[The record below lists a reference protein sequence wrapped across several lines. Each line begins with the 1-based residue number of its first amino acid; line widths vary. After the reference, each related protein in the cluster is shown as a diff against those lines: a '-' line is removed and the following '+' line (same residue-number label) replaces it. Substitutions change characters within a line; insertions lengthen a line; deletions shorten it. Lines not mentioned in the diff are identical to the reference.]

1 MKRWVRRAPWT
12 AGIAALT
19 LLGGCAIGSGGSSTG
34 TTTGG
39 DSAGAPASAP
49 SDRPGAP
56 LTQFSQAVTDA
67 CAGDSPTLKA
77 IRDRKVLQWGIG
89 VTPPFA
95 FKQPDGTWAGVEAD
109 NATELA
115 ALLGVKAE
123 IQDYDY
129 GVMTTAIQ
137 SRKADVVGAQLFITP
152 ERAKAIAFSAP
163 YYLSGQL
170 FYVLESSPYQTID
183 DLNSADVR
191 FVYGTGNAQ
200 KAIAEKYIPKAKI
213 TDAPL
218 RGQLLLYEFLATKQ
232 ADVSMVEA
240 APMPVL
246 KSKYTNPQLAA
257 IGLKGRVTGATA
269 GADEIIDPFEVAL
282 GLPQGDAGLK
292 SCVDGWIAEAKS
304 SGRMEQRIQYWLKQ
318 NAAG

>member
-1 MKRWVRRAPWT
+1 MKRWTQPARWA
-12 AGIAALT
+12 AGLTALT

-34 TTTGG
+34 SSGGG
-39 DSAGAPASAP
+39 DAAKSAAAVPDG
-49 SDRPGAP
+49 RPGAP
-56 LTQFSQAVTDA
+56 LTEFSQAVKDA
-67 CAGDSPTLKA
+67 CAGDSPTLAA
-77 IRDRKVLQWGIG
+77 IRERKVLRWGIG

-95 FKQPDGTWAGVEAD
+95 FKQSDGAWAGVEAD

-152 ERAKAIAFSAP
+152 ERAKAIAFSEP
-163 YYLSGQL
+163 YYLAGQL
-170 FYVLESSPYQTID
+170 FYVLESSPYQSID
-183 DLNSADVR
+183 DLNKDGVR

-200 KAIAEKYIPKAKI
+200 KAIAEKYLPKATI

-218 RGQLLLYEFLATKQ
+218 RGQLLLYEFLATKK

-246 KSKYTNPQLAA
+246 LSRYTNPQLAA
-257 IGLKGRVTGATA
+257 IGLKGRVTSPTA
-269 GADEIIDPFEVAL
+269 ADDEIIDPFEVAL

-292 SCVDGWIAEAKS
+292 QCVDAWVTEAKS
-304 SGRMEQRIQYWLKQ
+304 SGRMTERIQHWLKQ